1 MSIPERETNMLWV
14 SRSVPIAGSEREHA
28 SGGPESG
35 PADHHEIGAGHD
47 RRALPHPLLG
57 ELIKRGRHRPLDS
70 GEACLIE
77 LLRWLNASW
86 VLVGEA
92 GFEPATPAVRLPAGQ
107 RAIAPGARERSHPWT
122 GRSSPYCRTSPSTR
136 ARCCTGRTAVHV
148 CTCRMISCDRWPER
162 GSRRGRG
169 LCRPAGPG
177 MACGRCRRHSPGPPA
192 SGCTWPR

>member
-14 SRSVPIAGSEREHA
+14 SRSVPIAGSEREHV

-35 PADHHEIGAGHD
+35 PADHHDIGAGHD

-107 RAIAPGARERSHPWT
+107 RAIARGHGKGHTPGQV
-122 GRSSPYCRTSPSTR
+122 GRH
-136 ARCCTGRTAVHV
+136 RTAVRLHP
-148 CTCRMISCDRWPER
+148 PE
-162 GSRRGRG
+162 
-169 LCRPAGPG
+169 PG
-177 MACGRCRRHSPGPPA
+177 VAPDAQQSA
-192 SGCTWPR
+192 YALAA